1 MPTPNTLAHFAI
13 NATDLDRAQRFYS
26 QVFGW
31 RFEAWGPPG
40 FFMIKTADGAD
51 PGPFGSLQ
59 QRHHPAEGKGT
70 GGFDCTIAVTS
81 VAETAKKVTK
91 AGGTITMPKMT
102 INTVGH
108 LIKFVDTEGNTLG
121 AMEYDE
127 NAS

>member
-13 NATDLDRAQRFYS
+13 NADDIERAQRFYS

-31 RFEAWGPPG
+31 QFEAWGPPG
-40 FFMIKTADGAD
+40 FYMIKTKDGKD
-51 PGPFGSLQ
+51 PGCFGSLQ
-59 QRHHPAEGKGT
+59 KRHEPVVGSGT
-70 GGFDCTIAVTS
+70 ERFDCTIAVTS
-81 VAETAKKVTK
+81 VAETAKKVEK
-91 AGGTITMPKMT
+91 AGGKITMPKMT

-108 LIKFVDTEGNTLG
+108 LIKFKDTEGNTVG